1 MPKVNIIKCKT
12 KDATLTYPF
21 ASAMASKVT
30 TAGNINVFEKLNINQ
45 LGLIKDDPRF
55 DELLYIW

>member
-1 MPKVNIIKCKT
+1 
-12 KDATLTYPF
+12 
-21 ASAMASKVT
+21 MASKVT